1 VIFKDVTMNRRV
13 VNRRAFLRGAG
24 AVAVGLPFLESMPS
38 RSAWAAGAAPV
49 FTFFVVAQNGV
60 VAKKFFPGTAG
71 TLTTA
76 GLSGAG
82 DLATSVLAPHAANL
96 LFLKGLNYPAGVQ
109 GCGHAEGC
117 VQTLTGL
124 RPGSTGNG
132 AYSSGPSADTL
143 IGKAVGKD
151 PIALYSGAKGYIAER
166 ISFKGA
172 GAGQVRA
179 ADVNP
184 YILYSKVVGLAG
196 SGTTTPTTP
205 TTTPTTP
212 TTTPTTPTTGVA
224 QELANRR
231 KSVNDLVRVEL
242 QSLMGNSVMSA
253 ADKRRLEQ
261 HFQAIRDIEVKMDDM
276 ATQTPTVGAKC
287 SKEGLPADKY
297 EAFKSGFAFKGAQM
311 EEYVKLHLQIMAV
324 AFGCNYNQVATLQ
337 WGDGTDGTMYDV
349 PSNKSYGWSF
359 HQLSHRM
366 KSDSQ
371 SGNDPTAEAAHAE
384 IDKLRMQSLL
394 VGLDAFKAHGL
405 ENNTQLIWTNTI
417 ADGPSHSSR
426 GVPMIIWGNAGGYLK
441 QGIFVDTGG
450 AANAKILNTIIA
462 AATGG
467 SGTPIDSSG
476 EFAGMKA

>member
-1 VIFKDVTMNRRV
+1 MNNRF

-24 AVAVGLPFLESMPS
+24 AVAVGLPFLEGLPS
-38 RSAWAAGAAPV
+38 RSAWAADAVPV

-60 VAKKFFPGTAG
+60 VAKKFFPSATGELTAS
-71 TLTTA
+71 
-76 GLSGAG
+76 GLAGAG
-82 DLATSVLAPHAANL
+82 VATSVLSAHAPNL
-96 LFLKGLNYPAGVQ
+96 LFIKSINYPAGVG
-109 GCGHAEGC
+109 GCGHAEGN

-124 RPGSTGNG
+124 KPGSTGNG
-132 AYSSGPSADTL
+132 AYASGPSADTL
-143 IGKAVGKD
+143 IGKAFGKD
-151 PIALYSGAKGYIAER
+151 PLAVYSGGKGYIAER
-166 ISFKGA
+166 ISFKGG

-196 SGTTTPTTP
+196 SGGTTTPPTTPTTP
-205 TTTPTTP
+205 TTPTNNT
-212 TTTPTTPTTGVA
+212 A

-231 KSVNDLVRVEL
+231 KSVNDIVREEL
-242 QSLMGNSVMSA
+242 KALLANPALSM
-253 ADKRRLEQ
+253 ADKRRAEL
-261 HFQAIRDIEVKMDDM
+261 HFQSIRDIEVKMDEM
-276 ATQTPTVGAKC
+276 ANDAPIVAGAMC
-287 SKEGLPADKY
+287 SKDGLPTDKY

-324 AFGCNYNQVATLQ
+324 AFGCNHNQVATLQ

-384 IDKLRMQSLL
+384 IDELRMKSLL
-394 VGLDAFKAHGL
+394 VGFDAFKAHGL
-405 ENNTQLIWTNTI
+405 ENNTQFIWTNSI
-417 ADGPSHSSR
+417 ADGPSHSTR
-426 GVPMIIWGNAGGYLK
+426 GVPMIIWGNGGGYLK
-441 QGIFVDTGG
+441 QGAFVDAAG

-462 AATGG
+462 AATRSAGM
-467 SGTPIDSSG
+467 SPTIDSSG